1 MYVVIKQHDERNV
14 FGKVVRRIAFHEYMS
29 VIWKKIVF
37 SYMDEDI

>member
-14 FGKVVRRIAFHEYMS
+14 FGKVVRRIAFHEYKYNM
-29 VIWKKIVF
+29 KKIVF